1 MSLVDV
7 QIDRIV
13 GPTHHFGG
21 LGVGNLASAQHAG
34 QRSSPKAAAI
44 EVLQKMMQVA
54 QTGTHQF
61 VLPPQS
67 RPDWVLLRQ
76 LGFSDP
82 SHAVHQA
89 PEIASAVFSCSA
101 MWTANAGTFTPA
113 VDSTGGV
120 ATLTIANLDASLHRS
135 IEPEQTAMELRDLLP
150 NCVRVE
156 PPLPGGAA
164 MRDEGAAN
172 HMRLAL
178 NGQPGLNIFV
188 YGDGSPKPIE
198 RWPRQTKAAWEAV
211 ARRHQL
217 IRDNT
222 FYLKQHPDAIDAGAF
237 HNDVVALSHG
247 DVWIHHELAY
257 QDDAEDNAGLEQI
270 EDRWRRLHGQR
281 LRRIEVSDSVLSI
294 DDAVKTYLFNSQIVQ
309 PHLDHAPT
317 LFCPVQV
324 SAHPVAS
331 ELVQAW
337 ISDGIFSEVQYVEL
351 NQSMAGGGG
360 PACLRL
366 RVTLPLDQVQTMPE
380 NARITKPT
388 YERLLAIIDEGYPET
403 VSLAELATPQMIQRT
418 ESVTLRLQEALRCS
432 RT

>member
-1 MSLVDV
+1 MNLVDI
-7 QIDRIV
+7 QIDRMV

-44 EVLQKMMQVA
+44 EGLQKMMQVA
-54 QTGTHQF
+54 QTGAHQF

-67 RPDWVLLRQ
+67 RPDWKLLHQ
-76 LGFSDP
+76 LGFSQP
-82 SHAVHQA
+82 SQALHQA
-89 PEIASAVFSCSA
+89 PEVASAVFSCSA

-113 VDSTGGV
+113 VDSTAGV
-120 ATLTIANLDASLHRS
+120 ATLTIANLVASLHRS

-150 NCVRVE
+150 KSVRME

-172 HMRLAL
+172 HMRLAVA
-178 NGQPGLNIFV
+178 GKPGLNLFV
-188 YGDGSPKPIE
+188 YGDGSPKPVQ
-198 RWPRQTKAAWEAV
+198 RWPRQTRAACESV
-211 ARRHQL
+211 SRSHQL

-222 FYLKQHPDAIDAGAF
+222 FFLKQHPVAIDAGAF

-257 QDDAEDNAGLEQI
+257 QDDSELERI
-270 EDRWRRLHGQR
+270 EDRWHQLHGRQ
-281 LRRIEVSDSVLSI
+281 LRRIEVPGNVLSM

-309 PHLDHAPT
+309 LNPDQAPT

-324 SAHPVAS
+324 REHPAAS

-337 ISDGIFSEVQYVEL
+337 IADGIFGDVHYMAL
-351 NQSMAGGGG
+351 NQSMSSGGG

-366 RVTLPLDQVQTMPE
+366 RVTLPPDQVQAMPA
-380 NARITKPT
+380 NARLTEQT
-388 YERLLAIIDEGYPET
+388 YDRLLEIVSEGYPET
-403 VSLAELATPQMIQRT
+403 ISLAELVTPERIQQA
-418 ESVTLRLQEALRCS
+418 ESVTLRLQDALRCS
-432 RT
+432 RA